1 VVKKKG
7 RKKGMKKMMKAIV
20 VMINKQMSQKF

>member
-7 RKKGMKKMMKAIV
+7 RKKGIKKMMKAIV